1 MVLENKLGITES
13 SILAREEE
21 RLSKIKAI
29 KLFTDELLKN
39 KEVGKFSTLAF
50 IHQFLFEEIYDFAGK
65 VRNVNIGDAPK
76 VLKFNN
82 IHMKTHRR
90 SGLLISKFAF

>member
-1 MVLENKLGITES
+1 MVLENKLSITEIS
-13 SILAREEE
+13 VLAREEE
-21 RLSKIKAI
+21 RLSKTKAI
-29 KLFTDELLKN
+29 KLFTDELLKD

-65 VRNVNIGDAPK
+65 VRNVNIGDTPK
-76 VLKFNN
+76 VLKSNKVY
-82 IHMKTHRR
+82 MRTHRR

>member
-1 MVLENKLGITES
+1 MVLESKLGIKES
-13 SILAREEE
+13 SVLAREEE
-21 RLSKIKAI
+21 LFSKTKVI

-50 IHQFLFEEIYDFAGK
+50 IYQFLFEEIHDFAGK
-65 VRNVNIGDAPK
+65 VRNVNIGDASK

-82 IHMKTHRR
+82 IHMRTHRR

>member
-21 RLSKIKAI
+21 LISKKKAI
-29 KLFTDELLKN
+29 KLFTDKLLKN

-50 IHQFLFEEIYDFAGK
+50 IHKCLFEEIYDFAGK
-65 VRNVNIGDAPK
+65 VRNVNIEKGDF
-76 VLKFNN
+76 VLLQLCF
-82 IHMKTHRR
+82 
-90 SGLLISKFAF
+90 